1 LIVKN
6 SLVTAME
13 FSRCARNRVRPTR
26 KTDPMKLHNPSGQ
39 ELHSPV
45 SQNSTAFVEV
55 DVVLGE
61 PGAGR
66 LIACHRLAWRLP
78 E

>member
-1 LIVKN
+1 MIVKN

-13 FSRCARNRVRPTR
+13 FSRCARTLVRPVERPAVT
-26 KTDPMKLHNPSGQ
+26 
-39 ELHSPV
+39 PV

-61 PGAGR
+61 LGNRTAEAIDWPSAYR
-66 LIACHRLAWRLP
+66 K
-78 E
+78 

>member
-1 LIVKN
+1 
-6 SLVTAME
+6 M
-13 FSRCARNRVRPTR
+13 R
-26 KTDPMKLHNPSGQ
+26 LHNPSGQ

-61 PGAGR
+61 PGSGTAEAIYRPGAYR
-66 LIACHRLAWRLP
+66 K
-78 E
+78 

>member
-13 FSRCARNRVRPTR
+13 FSRCARTHVRLAERPAVA
-26 KTDPMKLHNPSGQ
+26 
-39 ELHSPV
+39 PV

-61 PGAGR
+61 PGSGTAEAIDRPGAYR
-66 LIACHRLAWRLP
+66 K
-78 E
+78 

>member
-1 LIVKN
+1 LIMKN

-13 FSRCARNRVRPTR
+13 FSRCTRIGSARREPAR
-26 KTDPMKLHNPSGQ
+26 
-39 ELHSPV
+39 PV

-61 PGAGR
+61 LGNRTAGGSTPR
-66 LIACHRLAWRLP
+66 RASRRRCHRDWPSAYRM
-78 E
+78 